1 MTENSIVENQ
11 EIDYYISP
19 LNGIW
24 MWFKLQRVIKS
35 GKATSMTYTNLAEI
49 FMSYGFYKKARK
61 YVLKALRMNKNN
73 ALAYITLGSLKDFD
87 AGKKYFLKALEI
99 GSRWDYQ
106 ALGYLARC
114 ENLRDNYKEAVV
126 YYERFLECQ
135 RDDAGYVYWRALLN
149 VCFFNLGAA
158 AKDLPLLFKKI
169 INERL
174 YIPISTI
181 GQLLS
186 EIICIGAL
194 GLCFHNNLIVAR
206 AIILL
211 NADREKEAVD
221 MIFNAASKGKNK
233 KTIENCYYLL
243 LDFFFDRKEYKK
255 CIDIA
260 NRILIKEKFEGA
272 FIYKIRSYVEL
283 EEYDK
288 AIELMKTIKEN
299 YKINYSLWGDFD
311 IGVVYYR
318 MKDYDNALKYFNKR
332 IMSNQDPEA
341 LGYKGI
347 CLEETACYEDALK
360 AYQRSLE
367 YKQDDRWYY
376 RIANLYY
383 RMNDYEEALENIN
396 RSLMLRK
403 DSYNYNLKG
412 DILTS
417 LKRIKEAR
425 ICYKKAEGL
434 E

>member
-1 MTENSIVENQ
+1 
-11 EIDYYISP
+11 
-19 LNGIW
+19 
-24 MWFKLQRVIKS
+24 MWFKLQKVIKS

-73 ALAYITLGSLKDFD
+73 ALAYSTLGYLKGYD

-99 GSRWDYQ
+99 GGRYDYLS
-106 ALGYLARC
+106 LGYLARC

-126 YYERFLECQ
+126 YYERFLELQ
-135 RDDAGYVYWRALLN
+135 GVTAAYVYWRVLLN
-149 VCFFNLGAA
+149 VCFFNIGAA
-158 AKDLPLLFKKI
+158 VKDLLLLFKKI
-169 INERL
+169 INERR
-174 YIPISTI
+174 YFPILAI
-181 GQLLS
+181 VYLLF
-186 EIICIGAL
+186 EIFCIGTL
-194 GLCFHNNLIVAR
+194 GLCYRGNLIAAR

-211 NADREKEAVD
+211 HAGREKEAVD

-233 KTIENCYYLL
+233 KHIENGYYYLL
-243 LDFFFDRKEYKK
+243 NFYFDRKEYKK

-260 NRILIKEKFEGA
+260 NKILIKEKFEGA

-288 AIELMKTIKEN
+288 AIELMKTVKEN

-347 CLEETACYEDALK
+347 CLEETDCYEEAIK

-396 RSLMLRK
+396 RSLVLCK

>member
-1 MTENSIVENQ
+1 MTENFIVENQ

-19 LNGIW
+19 LNGLW

-35 GKATSMTYTNLAEI
+35 GKATSMTYNNLAEI
-49 FMSYGFYKKARK
+49 CQWYGFYKKARK

-73 ALAYITLGSLKDFD
+73 ALAYITLGNLKDFE
-87 AGKKYFLKALEI
+87 AGKKYFLKALKI
-99 GSRWDYQ
+99 GSRYDYQ
-106 ALGYLARC
+106 ALAYLAVY
-114 ENLRDNYKEAVV
+114 ERDNYKEAVV
-126 YYERFLECQ
+126 YYKRFFECQ
-135 RDDAGYVYWRALLN
+135 SDDAGYVYWRALLN
-149 VCFFNLGAA
+149 VAFLDIGAA
-158 AKDLPLLFKKI
+158 VKDLPLLFKKI

-174 YIPISTI
+174 YIPISSM
-181 GQLLS
+181 GCLLFAILWS
-186 EIICIGAL
+186 GAL
-194 GLCFHNNLIVAR
+194 ELCFRENFIVAR
-206 AIILL
+206 ATMLL
-211 NADREKEAVD
+211 NSDREKEAVD
-221 MIFNAASKGKNK
+221 MIFDAASKGKNK
-233 KTIENCYYLL
+233 KHIENGYYYLL
-243 LDFFFDRKEYKK
+243 NFYFDRKEYKK

-260 NRILIKEKFEGA
+260 NKILIKEKFEGA

-288 AIELMKTIKEN
+288 AVELMKTVKEN

-347 CLEETACYEDALK
+347 CLEETDC
-360 AYQRSLE
+360 
-367 YKQDDRWYY
+367 
-376 RIANLYY
+376 
-383 RMNDYEEALENIN
+383 YEEALENIN
-396 RSLMLRK
+396 RSLVLCK

-425 ICYKKAEGL
+425 ACYKKAEGL

>member
-11 EIDYYISP
+11 EIDYYIST

-24 MWFKLQRVIKS
+24 MWFKLQHVIKS

-49 FMSYGFYKKARK
+49 CMSYGFYRKARK

-73 ALAYITLGSLKDFD
+73 ALAYSTLGCLKGYD

-99 GSRWDYQ
+99 GGRYDYL

-126 YYERFLECQ
+126 YYERFLEIQ
-135 RDDAGYVYWRALLN
+135 GDTAAYVYWRALLN
-149 VCFFNLGAA
+149 VCFLNIGAA
-158 AKDLPLLFKKI
+158 VKDLPLLLKKI
-169 INERL
+169 INERR
-174 YIPISTI
+174 YFPILAI
-181 GQLLS
+181 LQLLY
-186 EIICIGAL
+186 EILCVGAL
-194 GLCFHNNLIVAR
+194 GLCYRENIAVAR

-211 NADREKEAVD
+211 NAGREKEAVD
-221 MIFNAASKGKNK
+221 MIFNAVSKSKNK

-255 CIDIA
+255 CIDVV

-272 FIYKIRSYVEL
+272 FRYKIRSYVEL

-288 AIELMKTIKEN
+288 AVELMKTVKEN

-347 CLEETACYEDALK
+347 CLEESYCYEEAIK

-396 RSLMLRK
+396 RSLILCK

-425 ICYKKAEGL
+425 ACYKKAEGL

>member
-1 MTENSIVENQ
+1 M
-11 EIDYYISP
+11 
-19 LNGIW
+19 G
-24 MWFKLQRVIKS
+24 
-35 GKATSMTYTNLAEI
+35 
-49 FMSYGFYKKARK
+49 
-61 YVLKALRMNKNN
+61 
-73 ALAYITLGSLKDFD
+73 
-87 AGKKYFLKALEI
+87 
-99 GSRWDYQ
+99 
-106 ALGYLARC
+106 C
-114 ENLRDNYKEAVV
+114 
-126 YYERFLECQ
+126 
-135 RDDAGYVYWRALLN
+135 
-149 VCFFNLGAA
+149 
-158 AKDLPLLFKKI
+158 LLFAI
-169 INERL
+169 L
-174 YIPISTI
+174 W
-181 GQLLS
+181 
-186 EIICIGAL
+186 IGAL
-194 GLCFHNNLIVAR
+194 GLCFREKFIAAR
-206 AIILL
+206 VTMLL
-211 NADREKEAVD
+211 DSDRGKEAVD
-221 MIFNAASKGKNK
+221 MIFNAASKCKNK
-233 KTIENCYYLL
+233 KHIENCYYSLL
-243 LDFFFDRKEYKK
+243 NFYFDRKEYKK

-260 NRILIKEKFEGA
+260 NKILIKEKFEGA

-288 AIELMKTIKEN
+288 AIELMKTVKEN

-347 CLEETACYEDALK
+347 CLEESYCYEEAIK

-396 RSLMLRK
+396 RSLMLCK

-425 ICYKKAEGL
+425 ACYKKAEGL